1 MHVLWT
7 IDLDCCRHF
16 SVRVGNI
23 VFLNQIKMIKATV
36 SQAMFKTEIP
46 FVRVYSMSP
55 NEFTVGL
62 LCAIYVKL
70 WGPETCLIVPTTHD
84 GCCPLNVQGLVS
96 KTLILS
102 L

>member
-1 MHVLWT
+1 
-7 IDLDCCRHF
+7 
-16 SVRVGNI
+16 
-23 VFLNQIKMIKATV
+23 
-36 SQAMFKTEIP
+36 MFKTEIT

-70 WGPETCLIVPTTHD
+70 WGPETCFIVPTIHD
-84 GCCPLNVQGLVS
+84 GCLPLNVQGLVS